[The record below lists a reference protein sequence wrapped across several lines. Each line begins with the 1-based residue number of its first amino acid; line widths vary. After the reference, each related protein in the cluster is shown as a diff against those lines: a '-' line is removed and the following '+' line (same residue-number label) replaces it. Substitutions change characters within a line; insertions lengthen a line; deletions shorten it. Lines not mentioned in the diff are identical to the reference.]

1 MFDSKFSFYSIVFFS
16 SLSQPTAAAT
26 SDSHADAEHA
36 AFVRSL
42 PDHLTAP
49 SALERPIIDKMAQ
62 YVARNGLEFE
72 VMMRKKNDERFRFL
86 NSWHP
91 LHSYYEHQR
100 DALRPAQPQ
109 ERPGASTAG
118 QSTTRSEN
126 VKIIR
131 AVGVRKQSRF
141 DSMTPRGKR
150 MSSLYLLI

>member
-1 MFDSKFSFYSIVFFS
+1 M
-16 SLSQPTAAAT
+16 
-26 SDSHADAEHA
+26 
-36 AFVRSL
+36 RSL

-150 MSSLYLLI
+150 LSSSTRLSFFMLIVVVLLTLSNVLLSQE